1 MIRLAV
7 GGRVGV
13 DFQNLRLLI
22 YHGHAAM
29 LALSTFAHN
38 RQNPTKGLLPEL
50 LLLLHDQ
57 TIVKVGSSIWV
68 EEPIRKV
75 DWEGKLA
82 LIQCAKAMGI
92 QKYVFFSIH
101 NCDKH
106 PEVPLMDIKYCT
118 EKFLQDSGLNHII
131 IRLCFFMQGLIG
143 KYAVPIL
150 EEKSVWG
157 TDAATRIAY
166 MDTQDIAHLTFIA
179 LQ

>member
-57 TIVKVGSSIWV
+57 TIVKT
-68 EEPIRKV
+68 
-75 DWEGKLA
+75 LA
-82 LIQCAKAMGI
+82 SQRPYLQHWLVFI
-92 QKYVFFSIH
+92 QKLI
-101 NCDKH
+101 
-106 PEVPLMDIKYCT
+106 VP
-118 EKFLQDSGLNHII
+118 QDD
-131 IRLCFFMQGLIG
+131 Q
-143 KYAVPIL
+143 
-150 EEKSVWG
+150 KSPLG
-157 TDAATRIAY
+157 R
-166 MDTQDIAHLTFIA
+166 
-179 LQ
+179 